1 MQIQE
6 FEEGT
11 KFIYLRQDE
20 LDGGQYYILRP
31 AAKLLQNTDVFAATL
46 LYRKMIQSVLEKAQ
60 SKYYHYGAAD
70 LVTCGILSS
79 SIIDWKSL
87 EDHKQ
92 YLMGLEVVHKRKVS
106 FWSEYESALQKQ
118 ATRDLKAI
126 VRSAKNKAL

>member
-1 MQIQE
+1 
-6 FEEGT
+6 
-11 KFIYLRQDE
+11 
-20 LDGGQYYILRP
+20 
-31 AAKLLQNTDVFAATL
+31 
-46 LYRKMIQSVLEKAQ
+46 MIQSVLEKAQ

-92 YLMGLEVVHKRKVS
+92 YLMSLGVIHKRKAG

-118 ATRDLKAI
+118 ASIDLKATM
-126 VRSAKNKAL
+126 RSAKNKAL